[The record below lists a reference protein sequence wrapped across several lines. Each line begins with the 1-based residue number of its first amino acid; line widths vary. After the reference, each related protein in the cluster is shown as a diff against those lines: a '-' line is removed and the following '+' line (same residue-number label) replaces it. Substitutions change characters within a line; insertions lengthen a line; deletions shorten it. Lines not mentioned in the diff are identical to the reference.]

1 MSTISAAL
9 ALAGLEAGPPDVSAT
24 IAERERL
31 AAGLRS
37 IGLEP
42 LPSFTNF
49 LLVPHERAQELYEA
63 LLARGLPFAL
73 RRERS
78 GSPCT
83 GRRRTTGCSRRSPR

>member
-1 MSTISAAL
+1 MALPTTIS
-9 ALAGLEAGPPDVSAT
+9 PPDVSAT

-49 LLVPHERAQELYEA
+49 LLVPDEHAQERYEA
-63 LLARGLPFAL
+63 LLDRGIAVRPSPGAL
-73 RRERS
+73 RITVHRPDANDRLLEALSALR
-78 GSPCT
+78 
-83 GRRRTTGCSRRSPR
+83 